1 MLGGNGNI
9 RFGAVVFDKE
19 TGRLHCI
26 GETNGQGHV
35 LENLGREPPSLSQK
49 TEDGSRM
56 GLPAQQRPKAY
67 HQNSKG
73 LAKEEAYGVA

>member
-49 TEDGSRM
+49 TENRLWID
-56 GLPAQQRPKAY
+56 LPSSQSHKTY
-67 HQNSKG
+67 HQIYKG
-73 LAKEEAYGVA
+73 VAKEEVN